1 MAHIIFSAQ
10 QQYDTMT
17 SSATLSCT
25 LTALDHTDDTPD
37 WKRHSCSAFL
47 AGDVVVEVV
56 PSFSIEQSLEL
67 LSVPR
72 LPPLRAGVSSQVP
85 LWLALLL
92 EKRNLGKI
100 QPPEW
105 LSVDNLKQV
114 LKWEQTEDLFSPHL
128 PFYWQVIARSLAQ
141 EESVKILL
149 QDISE
154 IRMDKIR
161 RNIHAL
167 SQQSLSQSHAL
178 PFIDVT
184 GIGALEL
191 AAIHSFVTTA
201 FHHHLVLSRPTYQK
215 NTSAQETRQQAMQQ
229 TTVDNEEEE
238 VEEEE
243 TSAPR
248 LRRFR

>member
-1 MAHIIFSAQ
+1 
-10 QQYDTMT
+10 MT
-17 SSATLSCT
+17 SSAALTRT
-25 LTALDHTDDTPD
+25 LTALDHIDDTPD

-56 PSFSIEQSLEL
+56 PSFTIEHSLEL

-100 QPPEW
+100 QSPEW
-105 LSVDNLKQV
+105 LSVNNLTRV
-114 LKWEQTEDLFSPHL
+114 LKWEQTEDQFSPHL
-128 PFYWQVIARSLAQ
+128 PFYWQVIGRSLAQ

-149 QDISE
+149 EDISE

-178 PFIDVT
+178 PCIDVT
-184 GIGALEL
+184 GIGALEV

-201 FHHHLVLSRPTYQK
+201 FRHHLVLSRPTNNK
-215 NTSAQETRQQAMQQ
+215 TTASAQETRQQAMKQ
-229 TTVDNEEEE
+229 TTVESEDDDDEEEE
-238 VEEEE
+238 K
-243 TSAPR
+243 SAPR